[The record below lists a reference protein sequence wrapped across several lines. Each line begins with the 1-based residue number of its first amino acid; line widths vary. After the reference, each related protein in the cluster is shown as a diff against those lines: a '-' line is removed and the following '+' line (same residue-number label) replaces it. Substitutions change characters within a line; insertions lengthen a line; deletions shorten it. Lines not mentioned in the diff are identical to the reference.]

1 MNQRRVRNVKICSA
15 GSYNFIIIG
24 LPHMVEGLSF
34 DQLLLIQTFEERFN
48 EVSKK
53 TGLVQTQGKAD

>member
-1 MNQRRVRNVKICSA
+1 M
-15 GSYNFIIIG
+15 
-24 LPHMVEGLSF
+24 SF

-53 TGLVQTQGKAD
+53 TGLVQTQGKAPKLLRTEISGFIPYA